1 MKREPDPMDFW
12 APVWAWTFL
21 ACVVVITA
29 CQVVQTIQRAPDRE
43 AERYDRELFHI
54 MRREQQ
60 RQGVEIDTTHRIATE
75 FEQHK

>member
-21 ACVVVITA
+21 ASIVIIA
-29 CQVVQTIQRAPDRE
+29 ICQVIQTVNAPDRDV
-43 AERYDRELFHI
+43 ERRDRELFHI

-60 RQGVEIDTTHRIATE
+60 RQGVEIDTTHRIVKD
-75 FEQHK
+75 FEEHK